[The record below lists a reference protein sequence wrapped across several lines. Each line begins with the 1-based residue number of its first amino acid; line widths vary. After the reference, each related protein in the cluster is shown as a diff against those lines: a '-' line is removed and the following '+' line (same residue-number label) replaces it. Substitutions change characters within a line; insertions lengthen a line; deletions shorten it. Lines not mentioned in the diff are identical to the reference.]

1 MQKTGEVGGNR
12 TFYLYA
18 IQSVSLADR
27 GEERIIRRDDAP
39 SAAPQGST
47 SPTMR
52 GIKQR
57 FGACR

>member
-1 MQKTGEVGGNR
+1 MQKTGEVGENR

-57 FGACR
+57 